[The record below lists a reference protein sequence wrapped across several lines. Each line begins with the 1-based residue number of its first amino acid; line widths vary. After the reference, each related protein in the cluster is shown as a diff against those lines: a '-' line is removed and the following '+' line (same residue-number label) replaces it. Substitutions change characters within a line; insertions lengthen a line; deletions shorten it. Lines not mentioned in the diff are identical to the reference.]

1 MASMPKR
8 RMIGSMEKRKGREAD
23 PATAPELPPGSHLDD
38 LLDAA
43 LADTFPASDP
53 VSRLTSSAPVR
64 RPAGDERQ

>member
-1 MASMPKR
+1 
-8 RMIGSMEKRKGREAD
+8 MIEAMEQPRDKDAD
-23 PATAPELPPGSHLDD
+23 HLDD

-53 VSRLTSSAPVR
+53 VSGLTSSAPVR